1 MPAQRFGG
9 KFSPDN
15 SRPPEADRPFAGQR
29 RSRVGGRVSALFIA
43 PLIFIPTAFFHGALG
58 LATDLAACGVLLAA
72 AWLTREGL
80 LAQDAYDARTVARR
94 PALPRKMIG
103 SVLTGAGLALGSV
116 HPGGSLLA
124 PAIFAVLGAALH
136 FAAFGPDP
144 LSDKGIEG
152 FDAAQTDRVATAIEG
167 AEAYL
172 AAMRAA
178 ILGVADRALLEH
190 VDRFAATARKMFRTI
205 EADPRDLT
213 ASRRYL
219 GVYLMGAR
227 DATVDF
233 AGLYRKTHDP
243 AARTNY
249 EALLSDLEAN
259 FAAQTQALLANDK
272 SQLDIQIDV
281 LRERL
286 EQEGVRPA
294 KATP

>member
-9 KFSPDN
+9 QYSPEN
-15 SRPPEADRPFAGQR
+15 SRPPEAAKPFAGQR
-29 RSRVGGRVSALFIA
+29 RSRVGGRVNALFIV
-43 PLIFIPTAFFHGALG
+43 PLIFVVTAFGRGPVG
-58 LATDLAACGVLLAA
+58 LALDLGACGLLLGA

-80 LAQDAYDARTVARR
+80 LAEDAFDARTVARR
-94 PALPRKMIG
+94 PALPRKIIG
-103 SVLTGAGLALGSV
+103 SVLTGLGLALGGF

-124 PAIFAVLGAALH
+124 PAIFAVLGAGLH
-136 FAAFGPDP
+136 LAAFGPDP
-144 LSDKGIEG
+144 LRDKGIAG
-152 FDAAQTDRVATAIEG
+152 FDPAQTDRVATAIEG

-172 AAMRAA
+172 VAMRAA
-178 ILGVADRALLEH
+178 IVTVADRALLEH

-233 AGLYRKTHDP
+233 AGLYQKNHDP
-243 AARTNY
+243 AARRNY
-249 EALLSDLEAN
+249 EALLTDLEAN

-294 KATP
+294 KPAP